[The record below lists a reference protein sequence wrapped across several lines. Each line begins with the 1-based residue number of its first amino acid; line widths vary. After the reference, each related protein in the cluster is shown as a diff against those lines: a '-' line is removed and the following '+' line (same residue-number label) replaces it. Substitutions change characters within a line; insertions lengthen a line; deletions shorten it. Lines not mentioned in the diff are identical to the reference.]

1 MMLAAAAV
9 AAGKF
14 IGSVV
19 LPCALQ
25 WLLPAVGNQPAVD
38 RTDPRRSLGRQACI
52 GLWRGIPLTS
62 DFWKEFAEV
71 CWVDDGSDSSC
82 DCRCEF
88 AWSEEFR

>member
-1 MMLAAAAV
+1 MLAAAAI

-14 IGSVV
+14 IGSLV

-52 GLWRGIPLTS
+52 GLGRGIPLTS
-62 DFWKEFAEV
+62 LIFGRSLEMFAGWMPEAFPITIADV
-71 CWVDDGSDSSC
+71 NLLGAKNFV
-82 DCRCEF
+82 
-88 AWSEEFR
+88 